1 MSEYCVV
8 VADGSRARF
17 FSLDPV
23 DFPEVEGGPRL
34 TEQADIINP
43 ERDLPQRELFSS
55 AKTIRSRPA
64 LGGSTH
70 GVDDHRAQHEDE
82 FERRFARQVAA
93 EAVRIAQANKSR
105 YVVLAAQPRMLGFL
119 RQEIDVVLKNGMV
132 VRELGKDLSK
142 LSATQV
148 HDHLAKDQLLPPR
161 KRPAV

>member
-34 TEQADIINP
+34 TEQADLINP
-43 ERDLPQRELFSS
+43 ERDLPQRELFS
-55 AKTIRSRPA
+55 APKTIRSRPP
-64 LGGSTH
+64 LGGSGH
-70 GVDDHRAQHEDE
+70 GHDDHRAQHEDE

-93 EAVRIAQANKSR
+93 EVVRLAQANKSR

-119 RQEIDVVLKNGMV
+119 RQEIDVVLKNGIV

-142 LSATQV
+142 LSAAQI